1 VRPDVRRVE
10 ARLEGIV
17 QGVGFRPY
25 VHRLAAE
32 FGLGGG
38 VGNDVRGVFVEVE
51 GPGGAV
57 SAFLEALP
65 ARAPSLALIES
76 MEVVDLP
83 PRGERTFTI
92 VESAAGGPRRSLV
105 SPDVATCSACL
116 DEIRDPA
123 ARRHRYAFTNCTDC
137 GPRYTITRDVPYDR
151 PATTMAGFTMCAD
164 CEREYTTPH
173 DRRFHAQPICCPA
186 CGPTLRLVEASGAEV
201 GAIDPL
207 SAAARLLAS
216 GRVVAVKGLGGYH
229 LATLASDETAT
240 ATLRGRKH
248 REDKPFAVM
257 VADVGAAER
266 LAHLD
271 AAAVDSL
278 TSPPRPIVIAPRR
291 PGTAIAPAV
300 APRTRTLGLFL
311 PYTPLHHLL
320 LDEVGVPLVMTSGN
334 VSDEPIA
341 YLDTAARAQLGSI
354 ADAFLTH
361 DRPIHV
367 RADDSIVRASDG
379 GVVPIRRSRGYVP
392 APITS
397 PWRSP
402 RPVLAVGA
410 ELKSTV
416 CLAKGHRAFLSHHIG
431 DLADYE
437 TFRSFTGAIEH
448 LGRLFDVTP
457 EVVAHDLHPDY
468 LSTHHAEGLPLRR
481 VAVQH
486 HHAHIAACLAD
497 NHHPGPVIGVA
508 FDGTG
513 YGADGTLW
521 GGEILVADLARF
533 ERVGHLAPVA
543 LPGGEAAIREPWRA
557 AVAYLEAAFPGGV
570 PEDLAIR
577 DRHDGRWEQVVA
589 VSRAPRHAPA
599 SSSAGRLFDAVAA
612 VLGVRDA
619 VTYEGQAAIELEQ
632 LADPSVEN
640 GYPVAV
646 RGGEP
651 SVLDGPGLLRV
662 AVEDLQAGTAVP
674 VIAAR
679 FHVGL
684 ADVVARVCR
693 AQRSVTGLDTVALSG
708 GVFQNVL
715 LTRRLRAQ
723 LERQGFTVL
732 EHRRVPCNDG
742 GISLGQAAVASAR
755 DRAEVASGA
764 GVAEDAED
772 TAAIRP
778 APPG

>member
-25 VHRLAAE
+25 VHRLAIE
-32 FGLGGG
+32 YGLAGG

-51 GPGGAV
+51 GPRAAV

-65 ARAPSLALIES
+65 ARAPALALVES
-76 MEVVDLP
+76 MVVVDLP
-83 PRGERTFTI
+83 PRGARTFTI
-92 VESAAGGPRRSLV
+92 VASAAGGPRRSLV

-116 DEIRDPA
+116 DEVRDPA

-164 CEREYTTPH
+164 CEGEYTDPG

-186 CGPTLRLVEASGAEV
+186 CGPSLRLVGASGAEV
-201 GAIDPL
+201 GGVDPL
-207 SAAARLLAS
+207 TAAARLVAS

-257 VADVGAAER
+257 VADVATAQL

-278 TSPPRPIVIAPRR
+278 TSPPRPIVVAPRR
-291 PGTAIAPAV
+291 PRTPIAPAV
-300 APRTRTLGLFL
+300 APGTRTLGLLL

-320 LDEVGVPLVMTSGN
+320 LDEVGAPLVMTSGN

-341 YLDTAARAQLGSI
+341 YLDDTAREQLGSI

-402 RPVLAVGA
+402 RAVLAVGA

-416 CLAKGHRAFLSHHIG
+416 CLAKGHRAFLSHHLG
-431 DLADYE
+431 DLANYE
-437 TFRSFTGAIEH
+437 TFRAFTAAIEH

-457 EVVAHDLHPDY
+457 EVVAHDQHPDY
-468 LSTHHAEGLPLRR
+468 LSTRHAEELALER

-486 HHAHIAACLAD
+486 HHAHIASCLAD
-497 NHHPGPVIGVA
+497 NHHDGRVIGVA

-521 GGEILVADLARF
+521 GGELLVADLAGF

-570 PEDLAIR
+570 PEGLDVR
-577 DRHDGRWEQVVA
+577 RRHAERWEEVVA
-589 VSRAPRHAPA
+589 VSRAPRHAPV

-612 VLGVRDA
+612 VLGIRDT

-632 LADPSVEN
+632 LADPSVAG
-640 GYPVAV
+640 GYPVAIQ
-646 RGGEP
+646 GGRP
-651 SVLDGPGLLRV
+651 SVLDGPGLLRAV
-662 AVEDLQAGTAVP
+662 VEDLDAATPVP

-679 FHVGL
+679 FHDGL
-684 ADVVARVCR
+684 ADAVAGLCR
-693 AQRSVTGLDTVALSG
+693 TLRSDSGLATVALSG
-708 GVFQNVL
+708 GVFQN
-715 LTRRLRAQ
+715 TRLAGRLRSE
-723 LERQGFTVL
+723 LERHGFTVL
-732 EHRRVPCNDG
+732 QHRRVPCNDG
-742 GISLGQAAVASAR
+742 GISLGQAAVAAAR
-755 DRAEVASGA
+755 DRESGA
-764 GVAEDAED
+764 GPPSFS
-772 TAAIRP
+772 P
-778 APPG
+778 ARLG